1 MQIGGYVRVSSRRQR
16 DESDSPASQRQRLS
30 DAGCTVFYEDLAVSG
45 YRLPQRRK
53 AVQFQRMWQAIES
66 GQLTRLIATR
76 LDRYARRDQIVLELA
91 QHCEQHGVEFVS
103 LSSGVV
109 DTSTASGW
117 LNVKVQLMFAE
128 HYSRQLSENV
138 KQGYAGLH
146 RQGIAACSSKSI
158 PWHLQRDPNSRHG
171 VIKGPGWADA
181 RYVFE
186 RLLKDEWS
194 LTQASDYLYP
204 RHGVMGS
211 HTCVREWIRRPSLV
225 GHLVRNAGKPDE
237 MVMRDCWPA
246 LATELEQQ
254 QTLRNIQRHK
264 RARRSVGK
272 GRHLRALSGFC
283 VCSACGGN
291 LRIHGRQKNGADQGR
306 LLRCGAHR
314 SVCTAPM
321 IRVEEAEA
329 LLLAV
334 LGPRLKRLAEAAATG
349 QAVAPPPIEVAD
361 WRRELLARESIPVE
375 YRQAADQARIAELQ
389 GLIEIAVR
397 GQAAGVDQA
406 ELLRMRLAVESEAE
420 WLLRAEED
428 RNRDFRQ
435 VIDQAVINT
444 TEKRITEV
452 HWRLSA

>member
-1 MQIGGYVRVSSRRQR
+1 MTVGGYIRVSSRRQR
-16 DESDSPASQRQRLS
+16 DESDSPASQRQRLK

-53 AVQFQRMWQAIES
+53 AMQFQRMWQAIES

-91 QHCEQHGVEFVS
+91 QHCEQHDVEFVS

-146 RQGIAACSSKSI
+146 RQGIPACSSKSI
-158 PWHLQRDPNSRHG
+158 PWHLQRDPDNRHG

-181 RYVFE
+181 RYVIE
-186 RLLKDEWS
+186 RLLKDDWS
-194 LTQASDYLYP
+194 LSRASNYLYP
-204 RHGVMGS
+204 RYGVMGS

-237 MVMRDCWPA
+237 MVMRNCWPA
-246 LATELEQQ
+246 LATELEQLQ
-254 QTLRNIQRHK
+254 VLRNIQQHK

-272 GRHLRALSGFC
+272 GRHLRPLSGFC
-283 VCSACGGN
+283 VCGACGAN
-291 LRIHGRQKNGADQGR
+291 LRIHGRSKGGVFQGQF
-306 LLRCGAHR
+306 LRCGAHR
-314 SVCTAPM
+314 SVCSAPM
-321 IRVEEAEA
+321 IRVEKVETQ
-329 LLLAV
+329 LLAL
-334 LGPRLKRLAEAAATG
+334 LGPRLKRLVDAAAVG
-349 QAVAPPPIEVAD
+349 QSVAQPPAEVAD

-375 YRQAADQARIAELQ
+375 YRQLADQTRIAELQ
-389 GLIEIAVR
+389 GLIESAVHS
-397 GQAAGVDQA
+397 QAAGVDQA

-420 WLLRAEED
+420 WLLRPDED
-428 RNRDFRQ
+428 RNRDLRQ
-435 VIDQAVINT
+435 LIDRAVVNT
-444 TEKRITEV
+444 AEERITEV